1 MSTLAALKPAKRQPL
16 GHAVADSLREAIY
29 SGRFRPGQRIGQV
42 SVAQELGVSQTTVR
56 DALAALERDGLVER
70 AVNQGA
76 VVTQLS
82 REDIEEITS
91 LRVELESMAARR
103 LIQQAN
109 PAHLAALEDNIRNMK
124 AVAAPEDVADLDLQF
139 HELLIRLAGHKRLL
153 SCWLML
159 RTQIKLLMVTHN
171 LRNPRSPEDTV
182 QNHKELLG
190 ILRSGD
196 AEAAVAHVKQAN
208 VAHLVNAAS

>member
-1 MSTLAALKPAKRQPL
+1 MSTLVALKPAKRQPL

-76 VVTQLS
+76 VVTELS
-82 REDIEEITS
+82 RDDIEEITS
-91 LRVELESMAARR
+91 LRIDLESMAARR

-109 PAHLAALEDNIRNMK
+109 PAHLESLEENIRTMRGT
-124 AVAAPEDVADLDLQF
+124 AAPEDVADLDLQF
-139 HELLIRLAGHKRLL
+139 HELLVRLAGHKRLL
-153 SCWLML
+153 SCWQTL

-171 LRNPRSPEDTV
+171 LRNPRSAKNTV
-182 QNHKELLG
+182 ENHKELLE
-190 ILRSGD
+190 ILRAGD
-196 AEAAVAHVKQAN
+196 ADAAVAHIKQAN
-208 VAHLVNAAS
+208 VAHLVNAT

>member
-1 MSTLAALKPAKRQPL
+1 MSTLVALKPAKRQPL

-76 VVTQLS
+76 VVTELS
-82 REDIEEITS
+82 RDDIEEITS
-91 LRVELESMAARR
+91 LRIDLESMAARR

-109 PAHLAALEDNIRNMK
+109 PAHLESLEENIRTMTGT
-124 AVAAPEDVADLDLQF
+124 AAPEDVADLDLQF
-139 HELLIRLAGHKRLL
+139 HELLVRLAGHKRLL
-153 SCWLML
+153 WCWQTL

-171 LRNPRSPEDTV
+171 LRNPRSAKNTV
-182 QNHKELLG
+182 ENHKELLE

-196 AEAAVAHVKQAN
+196 ADAAVAHIKQAN
-208 VAHLVNAAS
+208 VAHLVNVT

>member
-1 MSTLAALKPAKRQPL
+1 MSTLVALKPAKRQPL

-76 VVTQLS
+76 VVTELS
-82 REDIEEITS
+82 RDDIEEITS
-91 LRVELESMAARR
+91 LRIDLESMAARR

-109 PAHLAALEDNIRNMK
+109 PAHLDSLEENIRTMK
-124 AVAAPEDVADLDLQF
+124 GTAAPEDVADLDLQF
-139 HELLIRLAGHKRLL
+139 HELLVRLAGHKRLL
-153 SCWLML
+153 SCWQTL
-159 RTQIKLLMVTHN
+159 RTQIKLLMVSHN
-171 LRNPRSPEDTV
+171 LRNPRSAKDTV
-182 QNHKELLG
+182 ENHKELLE
-190 ILRSGD
+190 ILRAGD
-196 AEAAVAHVKQAN
+196 ADASVAHIKQAN
-208 VAHLVNAAS
+208 VAHLVNAT